1 MQVTDDIPK
10 PERDARL
17 YRRITFPNGL
27 EALLISDPSL
37 VRVRVSMTLNIKVKK
52 KKKKPDRIGATSRT
66 ATAAADDDNRYR
78 ARYISLHRR
87 CP

>member
-1 MQVTDDIPK
+1 MEVTEDIPK

-37 VRVRVSMTLNIKVKK
+37 VRAPS
-52 KKKKPDRIGATSRT
+52 PD
-66 ATAAADDDNRYR
+66 
-78 ARYISLHRR
+78 LHA
-87 CP
+87 

>member
-1 MQVTDDIPK
+1 MEVTEDIPK

-37 VRVRVSMTLNIKVKK
+37 VRALPIPTLPRVMIKIQ
-52 KKKKPDRIGATSRT
+52 PS
-66 ATAAADDDNRYR
+66 AAAGRPPALR
-78 ARYISLHRR
+78 RRLCFTALKSSASSSLKGS
-87 CP
+87 P

>member
-1 MQVTDDIPK
+1 MEVTEDIPK

-37 VRVRVSMTLNIKVKK
+37 VRALPIPTLPRVMIMIQPS
-52 KKKKPDRIGATSRT
+52 
-66 ATAAADDDNRYR
+66 AAAERSRSVGPRPKPPRTPRID
-78 ARYISLHRR
+78 
-87 CP
+87 